1 MCAHT
6 QKKVGQY
13 DLVNKYIWPNL
24 LTFKNVKKNKLTLI
38 TKSHKSNQNMK
49 IVHCLMAHNF
59 YKTYYVCVH
68 LQSSTS
74 REQYK
79 PGMQHPNQTDHY
91 QSENDMV
98 RSVKSYILMKIPSI
112 SHPVGNIFIDLVCFL
127 IIFIELLYCLHKQM
141 HCYKVPAVMISAQ

>member
-1 MCAHT
+1 MSRMCAHT

-59 YKTYYVCVH
+59 YKTYYVCAP
-68 LQSSTS
+68 T
-74 REQYK
+74 K
-79 PGMQHPNQTDHY
+79 
-91 QSENDMV
+91 
-98 RSVKSYILMKIPSI
+98 
-112 SHPVGNIFIDLVCFL
+112 
-127 IIFIELLYCLHKQM
+127 LH
-141 HCYKVPAVMISAQ
+141 